1 MDVFAHSGG
10 YPDRGITLGQ
20 LLQHPLE
27 EMDGSIFRSE
37 MPQAKKIKIVFLMIS
52 KLYAIIV
59 LLMDEV
65 IQNWQGTQINS

>member
-1 MDVFAHSGG
+1 MDVAAHSGG
-10 YPDRGITLGQ
+10 YPDRGITLSQ

-37 MPQAKKIKIVFLMIS
+37 TPRVKKKKVVFLMIS

-59 LLMDEV
+59 LLMDEG
-65 IQNWQGTQINS
+65 IQNWQ